1 MASKLPPVKGAAY
14 TFRAGLFAQSDN
26 QIKTTPTIAAGD
38 FQLSKDGGALANLA
52 TLPTESPASSGQVLI
67 SLSATEMN
75 ADELWLRALDASG
88 DEWHSNIWT
97 IHTAAQTFD
106 TTDGVADGIATAV
119 ADVPTNAELATA
131 LAGADDAVLAA
142 IAALAGTSTVTVI
155 STVDGGDA
163 SLKQFA
169 TWEAVFTLSGAPG
182 LTDYENVI
190 FAVKDSP
197 AQADSESVLYVDTA
211 TGLKYIGG
219 AAASAADAGSLTIDS
234 DTAFTVYVS
243 AAEVASKIAASVSG
257 TKDWY
262 LKGIETGGDHDEAIP
277 VAEGTWR
284 VEKGGI
290 RAVA

>member
-1 MASKLPPVKGAAY
+1 VAN
-14 TFRAGLFAQSDN
+14 GLVP
-26 QIKTTPTIAAGD
+26 IV
-38 FQLSKDGGALANLA
+38 LSTSETDCDVFN
-52 TLPTESPASSGQVLI
+52 V
-67 SLSATEMN
+67 
-75 ADELWLRALDASG
+75 RCVDASG
-88 DEWHSNIWT
+88 DEWIYQEFSVY
-97 IHTAAQTFD
+97 TAAQTFD
-106 TTDGVADGIATAV
+106 TTDGVADGIATA
-119 ADVPTNAELATA
+119 LATVDGIVDDILA
-131 LAGADDAVLAA
+131 DTNELQGDWTDGGRLDLLLDAAGAAGDPWITELPGSYAA
-142 IAALAGTSTVTVI
+142 GTAGEIIGGFSADLTSAISGLAGTSTVTVI

-262 LKGIETGGDHDEAIP
+262 LKGIETDGDPDEAIP
-277 VAEGTWR
+277 IAEGTWR

-290 RAVA
+290 RAIS